1 MTTPRFLTWFVVFDV
16 KLSTVQFIHQSSSL
30 SINTKRGEAVE
41 RGQWREEELW
51 DGSADNEAV
60 MFGLCG
66 AETTVCQNAS
76 SQARLKDVTDW
87 TKNGPSVIKFQICF
101 GGDGYQSSWF
111 LSGLLIPVLTVDQ
124 GPTIKKTGLQVFADL
139 IVGGLLAEEFSL
151 LCHTTPFHFAPLET
165 FFLNLFLL
173 AGTLHDAL
181 RSFFTSVEIY

>member
-1 MTTPRFLTWFVVFDV
+1 MTTPRFLTWFLVFDV

-51 DGSADNEAV
+51 DGSADIEAV
-60 MFGLCG
+60 IFGLCG

-87 TKNGPSVIKFQICF
+87 TKNGPSVMKFQICF
-101 GGDGYQSSWF
+101 GGDVYQSSWF
-111 LSGLLIPVLTVDQ
+111 LSGLLIPVLTLDR
-124 GPTIKKTGLQVFADL
+124 GPINRQTVKQINELIKFHFRPPDCSVQTSPTPTWR
-139 IVGGLLAEEFSL
+139 IVWTKITWEFSL

-165 FFLNLFLL
+165 FF
-173 AGTLHDAL
+173 
-181 RSFFTSVEIY
+181 